1 MMIPGFELVI
11 MLACFVFY
19 YRLGESEYTSGI
31 LLGGLSIGLW
41 LAGSH
46 LLAFGW
52 LGCILLQVGLFA
64 ALTLWNLV
72 RDYVRA

>member
-1 MMIPGFELVI
+1 MTPGFGLVI

-19 YRLGESEYTSGI
+19 YRLGEQEYTSGI

-41 LAGSH
+41 LAGSY

-64 ALTLWNLV
+64 ALALWNLV
-72 RDYVRA
+72 RDYVKA